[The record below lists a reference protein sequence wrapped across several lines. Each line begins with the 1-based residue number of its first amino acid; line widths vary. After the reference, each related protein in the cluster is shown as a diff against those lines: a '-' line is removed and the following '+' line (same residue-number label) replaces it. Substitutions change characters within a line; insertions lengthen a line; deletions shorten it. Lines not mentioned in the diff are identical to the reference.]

1 MRSPIK
7 AAPAGGRQNLFLVE
21 MIIVLLFFSLAAAA
35 ILRTFAAADSLS
47 RESGRLERMS
57 FCAQSAA
64 ELYSETGSL
73 SETAEMLFGLDT
85 EDANTV
91 TIPLDG
97 QCRYSVSDAS
107 LYMSMTAVKGK
118 RDGLSELHIA
128 FSDKDG
134 ETVYEIKS
142 GAYLPEKEEVGNVG
156 NE

>member
-7 AAPAGGRQNLFLVE
+7 AAPAGGRLSLFFVE
-21 MIIVLLFFSLAAAA
+21 MIIVLLFFSIASVT
-35 ILRTFAAADSLS
+35 ILRTFAASDSLS

-64 ELYSETGSL
+64 ELYSETGNL
-73 SETAEMLFGLDT
+73 SETSKELFGIETENADT
-85 EDANTV
+85 V
-91 TIPLDG
+91 IVPLDE
-97 QCRYSVSDAS
+97 QCRYSKSDVS
-107 LYMSMTAVKGK
+107 LYMSMTAVKGE

-128 FSDKDG
+128 FSDKGG

-142 GAYLPEKEEVGNVG
+142 GAYLPEKEDGG

>member
-7 AAPAGGRQNLFLVE
+7 AAPAGGHLNLFFVE
-21 MIIVLLFFSLAAAA
+21 MIIVLLFFSIASVT
-35 ILRTFAAADSLS
+35 ILRTFAESDSLS
-47 RESGRLERMS
+47 RESARLERMS

-64 ELYSETGSL
+64 ELYSETGNL
-73 SETAEMLFGLDT
+73 SETSKELFGIETENADT
-85 EDANTV
+85 V
-91 TIPLDG
+91 IVPLDE

-107 LYMSMTAVKGK
+107 LYMNMTAVKGEL
-118 RDGLSELHIA
+118 DGLSELHIA

-142 GAYLPEKEEVGNVG
+142 GAYLPEKEGGG